1 MYQQQRS
8 QHGVPSFLQQHQQQ
22 QQPTAQN
29 NERGPLPFPP
39 QQQPQNGPPRPPS
52 PSWTFDSYGTPL
64 AFVSGPSVGD
74 PRSSDTPSSGPL
86 AGSSAPNGSPVSG
99 GGAAGL
105 PYCANRSGL
114 AHVVEGGSS
123 PKTGTASVPG
133 TRTATASG
141 TAESSPTALAVQLP
155 QPAVHSGASS
165 MSQSQ
170 AEPPYGAL
178 SHGLPPTPARTG
190 TTSPEGHGVP
200 PPPSAT
206 NDQPWLGAGSHAAPG
221 AYAHATLLD
230 GNDAAGNDGS
240 REPFAGGPRITE
252 LVDDEAGAAF
262 ASAAPNGMPL
272 PPLQGV
278 PPLGS
283 VQQQPA
289 WSMYGGAGGDGGAA
303 GGGGPGTW

>member
-8 QHGVPSFLQQHQQQ
+8 QHGVPSFLQQQHQHQQL
-22 QQPTAQN
+22 PAQN
-29 NERGPLPFPP
+29 NERGPVPP
-39 QQQPQNGPPRPPS
+39 QQQQPPQNGPPRPPS

-64 AFVSGPSVGD
+64 AFMSGPSGGD
-74 PRSSDTPSSGPL
+74 ARSSDTSSSGPL

-99 GGAAGL
+99 GGGAGL
-105 PYCANRSGL
+105 PYRANRSGL

-123 PKTGTASVPG
+123 PETGTASVPG
-133 TRTATASG
+133 TGTATASG
-141 TAESSPTALAVQLP
+141 TAESSGKALAVQLP

-170 AEPPYGAL
+170 AEPPYGGL

-190 TTSPEGHGVP
+190 TTSPEAHGV

-262 ASAAPNGMPL
+262 ASAASNGMPL

-289 WSMYGGAGGDGGAA
+289 WSMYGGAGADGGA
-303 GGGGPGTW
+303 GGDGGPGTW